1 MGDRCKA
8 KGADT
13 EGTAVMGQR
22 LQKRFG
28 RPQCLIRSEQG

>member
-1 MGDRCKA
+1 MGDRCKG

-22 LQKRFG
+22 LQKRTAVFN
-28 RPQCLIRSEQG
+28 